1 MKKILLAAV
10 ACVLVV
16 PVFAVQDPDDQGRDE
31 GRRESHGQWRKRDED
46 ARGVRRQWLQERA
59 QRDKKLRAQELKQ
72 KRAKAGKPVIP
83 GYVGPKGDD
92 KRGGDR
98 PQMGKEMNTL
108 VDVIS
113 KKADLKNNP
122 DVQNLVTIN
131 EKMKAFMKMREDRGP
146 GRRGWEH
153 RGKGSEKDEKR
164 EDKRAAHKALF
175 NDLGA
180 AIEKVGS
187 TFQNDADVQALVKR
201 HQKMLEMKKRM
212 IAEREK
218 IKNWRENHPAEADDS
233 DVIID

>member
-16 PVFAVQDPDDQGRDE
+16 PAFAAQDVDDQGRDE
-31 GRRESHGQWRKRDED
+31 ERRQWKNSYE
-46 ARGVRRQWLQERA
+46 GKNGRRQWLQERA
-59 QRDKKLRAQELKQ
+59 ERDKKIRAQELKQ
-72 KRAKAGKPVIP
+72 KRAKAGKPVMP

-98 PQMGKEMNTL
+98 PQMGKEMDTL

-131 EKMKAFMKMREDRGP
+131 EKMRAFRKEREERGQ
-146 GRRGWEH
+146 GRRGWAH
-153 RGKGSEKDEKR
+153 RGKGPEKDEKG
-164 EDKRAAHKALF
+164 EGKRAQHKALF

-180 AIEKVGS
+180 AIEKVGLA
-187 TFQNDADVQALVKR
+187 FPNDADVQALVKR

-212 IAEREK
+212 MAERGK
-218 IKNWRENHPAEADDS
+218 IKNWRENHPENE
-233 DVIID
+233 DVDGSEIMID